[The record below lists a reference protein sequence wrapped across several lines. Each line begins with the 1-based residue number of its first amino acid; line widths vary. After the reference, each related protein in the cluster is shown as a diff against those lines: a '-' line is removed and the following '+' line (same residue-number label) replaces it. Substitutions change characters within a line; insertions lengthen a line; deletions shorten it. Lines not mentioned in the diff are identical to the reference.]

1 VSVPASLLAGLLTG
15 LALGA
20 IFAVVLRRRALSG
33 QEASVGALRRDLA
46 DLQRV
51 LQDYM
56 LEREVAEEALRE
68 SEERYRSI
76 FLRAAY
82 GIFRAAPEGR
92 FLEVNPALVA
102 MLGHASVDDVLA
114 LAGKDDLYSDPGVR
128 RHVDPPPE
136 RPGSEGWFET
146 RWRRAD
152 GSSITVRLSI
162 RAKRDREQRV
172 LYYEGIAEDV
182 TERQRR
188 EELLRRSERMASL
201 GTTLAGVAHELNNPL
216 AAVIGFAQI
225 LLRSVEEPEYKSGLQ
240 TIFHE
245 ARRASH
251 IVKDLLTFARRQE
264 AGQRASVS
272 INDIVDYIM
281 STRRYALETRGI
293 ILELSLAPSLPTVVA
308 DPIQIEQ
315 VVLNL
320 LVNAEQALVLRLD
333 AGRGAREASTT
344 PRREGRISVR
354 TALEGNIVSL
364 EVTDTGIGIPPED
377 LPRIWDPFWT
387 TKEEGEGTGLGL
399 PVVHGIITGLG
410 GTIEVTSSVGEGSRF
425 LVRLPAADIG
435 LDPDPVHRG
444 DVVEVSEHALKPL
457 DILVVDDED
466 SILRFL
472 EQYLSSRGHAVLTT
486 SEGAHALKLA
496 EGMDFDVVVCDIRMP
511 GMDGYEVLSRLR
523 ELPNGDKIRCIVST
537 GVNVGPAEQARLDEL
552 GVAAVIGKP
561 YEIEQLREIV
571 EAADS

>member
-1 VSVPASLLAGLLTG
+1 VLLA
-15 LALGA
+15 ALSALIAG
-20 IFAVVLRRRALSG
+20 VVATFVVRRRRDATIES
-33 QEASVGALRRDLA
+33 LRRDLA
-46 DLQRV
+46 DLQRM

-56 LEREVAEEALRE
+56 LEREIAEEALRE

-102 MLGHASVDDVLA
+102 MLGYTSAEDVLA
-114 LAGKDDLYSDPGVR
+114 LIGEDDLYPDPGAR
-128 RHVDPPPE
+128 RHVDPPAE
-136 RPGSEGWFET
+136 RMGSEGWFET

-162 RAKRDREQRV
+162 RAKRDQEQRV

-225 LLRSVEEPEYKSGLQ
+225 LLRTTEEEEYRSGLQ

-272 INDIVDYIM
+272 LNDIVDYIM

-293 ILELSLAPSLPTVVA
+293 VVDLALAPSLPTVVA
-308 DPIQIEQ
+308 DPTQIEQ

-320 LVNAEQALVLRLD
+320 VVNAEQALVPLLD
-333 AGRGAREASTT
+333 AGRDAGHDDAM
-344 PRREGRISVR
+344 PRRQGRIAVR
-354 TALEGNIVSL
+354 TALEGNVVSL
-364 EVTDTGIGIPPED
+364 EVADTGIGISPDD

-387 TKEEGEGTGLGL
+387 TKAEGEGTGLGL
-399 PVVHGIITGLG
+399 PVVHGIISSLG
-410 GTIEVTSSVGEGSRF
+410 GTIEVSSCVGEGTRF
-425 LVRLPAADIG
+425 HVKLPAADSGIA
-435 LDPDPVHRG
+435 PDVTVHLG
-444 DVVEVSEHALKPL
+444 DEAVVSERAVKPL

-472 EQYLSSRGHAVLTT
+472 EHYLSSRGHAVLTA
-486 SEGAHALKLA
+486 SEGAQALKLA
-496 EGMDFDVVVCDIRMP
+496 EGMTFDVVICDIRMP
-511 GMDGYEVLSRLR
+511 GMDGYEVLTRLR
-523 ELPNGDKIRCIVST
+523 TLPNGDRIRCIVST
-537 GVNVGPAEQARLDEL
+537 GVSVGPVGQARLDDL
-552 GVAAVIGKP
+552 GVDAVIAKP
-561 YEIEQLREIV
+561 YEIEQLRQVV
-571 EAADS
+571 EDRPQIHGGPAAE

>member
-1 VSVPASLLAGLLTG
+1 
-15 LALGA
+15 
-20 IFAVVLRRRALSG
+20 VLRRRRSG
-33 QEASVGALRRDLA
+33 ERDPTVESLRRDLA
-46 DLQRV
+46 DLQRM

-56 LEREVAEEALRE
+56 LEREIAEEALRE

-82 GIFRAAPEGR
+82 GIFRASPEGH

-102 MLGHASVDDVLA
+102 MLGYASSAEVLA
-114 LAGKDDLYSDPGVR
+114 LGGAEDLYPDPGAR
-128 RHVDPPPE
+128 RHVDPPAE
-136 RPGSEGWFET
+136 RAGSEGWFET

-152 GSSITVRLSI
+152 DSSITVRLSI
-162 RAKRDREQRV
+162 RAKRDREHNV
-172 LYYEGIAEDV
+172 VYYEGIAEDV

-225 LLRSVEEPEYKSGLQ
+225 LLRSVEEAEYRSGLQ

-272 INDIVDYIM
+272 LNDIVDYIM

-293 ILELSLAPSLPTVVA
+293 VLELALAPSLPAVVA
-308 DPIQIEQ
+308 DPTQIEQ

-320 LVNAEQALVLRLD
+320 VVNAEQALVSLLDVRHD
-333 AGRGAREASTT
+333 AGEDDAS
-344 PRREGRISVR
+344 PRRQGRITVR
-354 TALEGNIVSL
+354 TALEGNVVSL
-364 EVTDTGIGIPPED
+364 EVADTGIGIAPED

-387 TKEEGEGTGLGL
+387 TKAEGEGTGLGL
-399 PVVHGIITGLG
+399 PVVHGIISSLG
-410 GTIEVTSSVGEGSRF
+410 GSIEVTSGVGEGTRF
-425 LVRLPAADIG
+425 HVRLPAADSGIAA
-435 LDPDPVHRG
+435 DVTVSRG
-444 DVVEVSEHALKPL
+444 EDADVPEQAIKPL

-472 EQYLSSRGHAVLTT
+472 EHYLSSRGHAVLAA
-486 SEGAHALKLA
+486 SDGAKALKLA
-496 EGMDFDVVVCDIRMP
+496 ERMDFDVVVCDIRMP
-511 GMDGYEVLSRLR
+511 GMDGYEVLTRLR
-523 ELPNGDKIRCIVST
+523 ALPNGERVRCIVST
-537 GVNVGPAEQARLDEL
+537 GVSVDPAGQTRLDDL
-552 GVAAVIGKP
+552 GVAAVIAKP
-561 YEIEQLREIV
+561 YEIEQLREVV
-571 EAADS
+571 EAADSG

>member
-1 VSVPASLLAGLLTG
+1 VVAAAVAGLLAGATLTF
-15 LALGA
+15 LA
-20 IFAVVLRRRALSG
+20 LRRRGSG
-33 QEASVGALRRDLA
+33 KQDATVASLRRDLA
-46 DLQRV
+46 DLQRM

-56 LEREVAEEALRE
+56 LEREIAEEALRE

-102 MLGHASVDDVLA
+102 MLGYSSDAEVLA
-114 LAGKDDLYSDPGVR
+114 LGGGEDLYPDPGAR
-128 RHVDPPPE
+128 RHVDPPAE
-136 RPGSEGWFET
+136 RAGSEGWFET

-162 RAKRDREQRV
+162 RAKRDREQNV

-225 LLRSVEEPEYKSGLQ
+225 LLRSVDDAEYRSGLQ

-293 ILELSLAPSLPTVVA
+293 VLDLALAPSLPTVVA
-308 DPIQIEQ
+308 DPTQIEQ

-320 LVNAEQALVLRLD
+320 VVNAEQALVSRLD
-333 AGRGAREASTT
+333 AGHDAGEEDAA
-344 PRREGRISVR
+344 PRRQGRITVR
-354 TALEGNIVSL
+354 TALEGDVVSL
-364 EVTDTGIGIPPED
+364 EVADTGIGIAPED

-387 TKEEGEGTGLGL
+387 TKAEGEGTGLGL
-399 PVVHGIITGLG
+399 PVVHGIITSLG
-410 GTIEVTSSVGEGSRF
+410 GSIEVSSEVGEGTRF
-425 LVRLPAADIG
+425 YVRLPAAESAIAA
-435 LDPDPVHRG
+435 
-444 DVVEVSEHALKPL
+444 DVTAYRAEDAVVTEHALRPL
-457 DILVVDDED
+457 DILLVDDED

-472 EQYLSSRGHAVLTT
+472 EHYLSSRGHAVLTA
-486 SEGAHALKLA
+486 SEGAKALKLA
-496 EGMDFDVVVCDIRMP
+496 ERMAFDVLVCDIRMP
-511 GMDGYEVLSRLR
+511 GMDGYEVLTRLR
-523 ELPNGDKIRCIVST
+523 ALPNGDRVRCIVST
-537 GVNVGPAEQARLDEL
+537 GVSVDPAGQARLDEL
-552 GVAAVIGKP
+552 GVAAVIAKP
-561 YEIEQLREIV
+561 YEIEQLRQVV
-571 EAADS
+571 EAADSA

>member
-1 VSVPASLLAGLLTG
+1 MTVPASLLGGLVAGLG
-15 LALGA
+15 LGA
-20 IFAVVLRRRALSG
+20 IIVLALRRHAAREEG
-33 QEASVGALRRDLA
+33 ASVESLRRDLA

-56 LEREVAEEALRE
+56 LERELAEEALRE

-102 MLGHASVDDVLA
+102 MLGYASADEVLT
-114 LAGKDDLYSDPGVR
+114 LAGKEDLYPDPGAR
-128 RHVDPPPE
+128 RHVDPPAE

-162 RAKRDREQRV
+162 RAKRDREQHV

-225 LLRSVEEPEYKSGLQ
+225 LLRSVEDAEYRSGLQ

-320 LVNAEQALVLRLD
+320 VVNAEQALVLRLD
-333 AGRGAREASTT
+333 AGRGAHEDGSS
-344 PRREGRISVR
+344 PRQGRITVR
-354 TALEGNIVSL
+354 TALDGNVVSL
-364 EVTDTGIGIPPED
+364 EVTDTGIGIAPED

-399 PVVHGIITGLG
+399 PVVHGIITALG
-410 GTIEVTSSVGEGSRF
+410 GAIEVTSNLGEGSRF

-435 LDPDPVHRG
+435 IDPEPVQRS
-444 DVVEVSEHALKPL
+444 DLAEVSEHALKPL

-466 SILRFL
+466 PILRFL
-472 EQYLSSRGHAVLTT
+472 EQYLSSRGHAVLTA
-486 SEGAHALKLA
+486 SEGTQALKLA
-496 EGMDFDVVVCDIRMP
+496 EGMDFDVVICDIRMP

-523 ELPNGDKIRCIVST
+523 ALPKGDSIRCIVST

-561 YEIEQLREIV
+561 YEIEQLREVV
-571 EAADS
+571 EAADQ